1 MTNKPSLNNLKSI
14 YVLIAFGFLFAGLCI
29 VITAINPASKS
40 IDILNIFSII
50 LQMAIG
56 IIVVILSRKITHR
69 FSHVFT
75 GLLISAW
82 SVNSFLIAVV
92 LPYTIKDMW
101 PFYGVTAGIVLFISG
116 FLKYKA
122 VKFGYGIPSIV
133 LFGMGIW
140 YSLFS
145 MNIIK
150 MSFRT
155 VVATLGPFFMGSIAL
170 FLVLFF
176 LLQQKH
182 KELVVKDE
190 EIGVFSDEE
199 AFFKSEIEDD

>member
-1 MTNKPSLNNLKSI
+1 MKSSVNNLKSI
-14 YVLIAFGFLFAGLCI
+14 YVLIVFGFLFAGLCI

-56 IIVVILSRKITHR
+56 IVVVILSRKVTHR

-82 SVNSFLIAVV
+82 SVNSFFIAVV
-92 LPYTIKDMW
+92 LPYTLKDMW
-101 PFYGVTAGIVLFISG
+101 PSYGVTAGIVLFISG
-116 FLKYKA
+116 YLKYKA
-122 VKFGYGIPSIV
+122 VKFGYGIPSVV
-133 LFGMGIW
+133 LFGMGVW

-145 MNIIK
+145 MHIIK

-155 VVATLGPFFMGSIAL
+155 VVATLGPFFMGSVAL
-170 FLVLFF
+170 FLILFF
-176 LLQQKH
+176 LLQQH
-182 KELVVKDE
+182 HEELVVKDE

-199 AFFKSEIEDD
+199 ALFNSTLEDD